1 MTVVSIIP
9 CLDMRGGR
17 VVKGVHFVDIRDA
30 ADPVEAAKAYSD
42 GGADELAFLDITATV
57 EKRRTIFDVLRR
69 VAEVVDIPITAGGG
83 IRSLEDIG
91 DALEAG
97 ASSVSISSAAF
108 RNPEM
113 VGEAVKAFGSDRV
126 VIAIDADANDS
137 MPSGRE
143 VYVDGG
149 RTPTGTDAVQFARRM
164 AEIGVGRLLPTSK
177 ATDGT
182 KDGFDLLLTRSIADE
197 TGLPVIASGGAGE
210 LEHFYRAVVEG
221 HAQGL
226 LAASVFHFGTFTVR
240 QVKEYLRERDVPVR
254 L

>member
-1 MTVVSIIP
+1 LTVVSIIP